1 MHGGDHV
8 APRLRRAGFAVVG
21 AVAPKIVTDTGK
33 PHWTAPRCTGY
44 SRGCGI
50 ALRDELGPRA
60 RVAAHRRPPR
70 RRCCLHLRRAP
81 LAARRRRAAAFR
93 PRAARDDRAADETLS
108 GDGSGGPSAAR
119 WYSRYA
125 VRYGRGAGLPSSRTG
140 RHPRVVLL
148 AAARRGMAYPAHR
161 RLSSRHRGEVILF
174 AATTLH
180 CVTPIT
186 AGVPEQVVMEL
197 GGWRTRSVLAR
208 HNVTSRTRPRRR
220 PQAREPLRQQA
231 GRRIPE
237 GEAAPHRTRTE
248 PPQSGSRRA
257 WTRGASG
264 RKCLNF

>member
-1 MHGGDHV
+1 MNPIGPETVIAERTPRTPRGRRVRRRVPARAPACRRRDSSGVADAARSSGPDAKRAMHGGDHV

-140 RHPRVVLL
+140 R
-148 AAARRGMAYPAHR
+148 
-161 RLSSRHRGEVILF
+161 
-174 AATTLH
+174 
-180 CVTPIT
+180 
-186 AGVPEQVVMEL
+186 Q
-197 GGWRTRSVLAR
+197 
-208 HNVTSRTRPRRR
+208 PRRSCYS
-220 PQAREPLRQQA
+220 PPLE
-231 GRRIPE
+231 E
-237 GEAAPHRTRTE
+237 GWPTRHIV
-248 PPQSGSRRA
+248 A
-257 WTRGASG
+257 
-264 RKCLNF
+264 